1 MSGDSFIDTAWAD
14 DPSTDLSGKHPH
26 ASWGRVSVALATL
39 ALLMSVGGTIV
50 LPILAADP
58 GWLPD
63 VLIPLSFSSIAL
75 SVQLAAMGVA
85 FAVVGLVQR
94 EGTRALAGLV
104 LSVVAAL
111 PLVMTAVL
119 AIAAIS
125 AIA

>member
-39 ALLMSVGGTIV
+39 ALLMSVGGTMA
-50 LPILAADP
+50 LPVLAADP

-75 SVQLAAMGVA
+75 SVLLAAVGVV
-85 FAVVGLVQR
+85 FAVVGLVRR
-94 EGTRALAGLV
+94 EGRRALAGLG
-104 LSVVAAL
+104 LSVVAVL
-111 PLVMTAVL
+111 PTVVAAVL
-119 AIAAIS
+119 TIAAIS
-125 AIA
+125 AFD